1 MLDCHCHVLPQE
13 ITGNLLKFAGLDPH
27 FGCLVTTKG
36 ARFASGADLIQDMDA
51 IGLDRAVIFGF
62 AFEDVGVCRL
72 QNDYVAYLCKCYPH
86 RFAGLGVLSP
96 VAKGAQAEAER
107 CLEIG
112 LRGFGE
118 IFPSG
123 HSFSLDSKGVRQL
136 AGLARES
143 GVPILVHVNE
153 QVGHVYP
160 GKGSAG
166 PKEAYGFAGANPD
179 NTLIFAH
186 LGGGLPLFF
195 SMPEVRSLKNV
206 YYDTAAQ
213 PFLFDSSVYQVL
225 KVAGALNRI
234 ILGSDYPLLG
244 CKRYLRE
251 LEKSGLSP
259 EEQDM
264 ILEMNGLALFG
275 EYFLQEGA
283 GN

>member
-1 MLDCHCHVLPQE
+1 MLDCHCHVLPRE
-13 ITGNLLKFAGLDPH
+13 ITDNLLEFADLDPH
-27 FGCLVTTKG
+27 FGRLVTTKG
-36 ARFASGADLIQDMDA
+36 ARFASGADLIGDMDA
-51 IGLDRAVIFGF
+51 IGLDRAVVFGF

-72 QNDYVAYLCKCYPH
+72 QNDYVAELCRCYPH
-86 RFAGLGVLSP
+86 RFTGLGVLCP

-112 LRGFGE
+112 LHGFGE
-118 IFPSG
+118 LFPSG
-123 HSFSLDSKGVRQL
+123 HSYSLDARGVSQL

-143 GVPILVHVNE
+143 NVPILVHVNE

-166 PKEAYGFAGANPD
+166 PKEAYSFARANPD
-179 NTLIFAH
+179 NALIFAH
-186 LGGGLPLFF
+186 LGGGLPFF
-195 SMPEVRSLKNV
+195 YSMPEVRKLKNV

-213 PFLFDSSVYQVL
+213 PFLFDSGVYRVL
-225 KVAGALNRI
+225 KAAGALSKI

-244 CKRYLRE
+244 CKRYLTE

-259 EEQDM
+259 EEKDM
-264 ILEMNGLALFG
+264 ILEVNGLALFG
-275 EYFLQEGA
+275 EYFFRKGA